1 MIDLKAVQPPR
12 GYSLRLPT
20 VVERIDQA
28 LD

>member
-1 MIDLKAVQPPR
+1 MIDLKVLQQPR

-20 VVERIDQA
+20 VIEHIDQA